1 MLDPQTVRELAL
13 ALPEVEE
20 HDHWGRPSFRVRGK
34 IFATLWPDEQRAMLK
49 LPPTE
54 QTALVM
60 LDPATFSAVPG
71 TWGERGST
79 FVQLHAVDRA
89 VFQAALKTAW
99 RGVAPKWLL
108 TAVDDQSLRS
118 G

>member
-1 MLDPQTVRELAL
+1 MLDAQAVRELAL

-20 HDHWGRPSFRVRGK
+20 QDHWGRPSFGVRGK

-49 LPPTE
+49 LPPAE
-54 QTALVM
+54 QAALIM

-79 FVQLHAVDRA
+79 FVQLHTVEQAD
-89 VFQAALKTAW
+89 FLAALKIAW
-99 RGVAPKWLL
+99 RGVAPKRLL
-108 TAVDDQSLRS
+108 TAVDDQ
-118 G
+118 

>member
-1 MLDPQTVRELAL
+1 MLDCETVRELAL

-20 HDHWGRPSFRVRGK
+20 QDHWGRPSFRVRGK

-54 QTALVM
+54 QAALIM
-60 LDPATFSAVPG
+60 LDPETFSAAPG

-79 FVQLHAVDRA
+79 YVQLQTVEHAA
-89 VFQAALKTAW
+89 FLAALKTAW
-99 RGVAPKWLL
+99 RGVAPRRLIAA
-108 TAVDDQSLRS
+108 TDDH
-118 G
+118 